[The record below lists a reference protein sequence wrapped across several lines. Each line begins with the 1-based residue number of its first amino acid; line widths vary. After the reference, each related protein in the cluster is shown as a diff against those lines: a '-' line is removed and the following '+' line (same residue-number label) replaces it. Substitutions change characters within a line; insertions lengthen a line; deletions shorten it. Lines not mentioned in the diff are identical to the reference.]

1 MARRHVHH
9 RERVGDD
16 LRRAD
21 SLVGSRLLAAALGSD
36 DHPRMV
42 GSSSRPMVGPSRA
55 AVTASKPECK
65 RGSHDGVLVGL
76 RRRCIGRIGYSR
88 GANECPSS
96 ARHGRRDYFRCRRL
110 GCVARK
116 SAYPRLDASHTD
128 GRPRHRQ
135 SVLCRSRS
143 ARGNGSFC
151 GNGGRRL
158 VLRIHY
164 RDVRLVE
171 PHDVRR
177 PRPSGSES
185 GVCAGT
191 GELVRQLHRRC
202 WSFTRARRS
211 HLTLRAGCPGD
222 TSPCF
227 PTPGGGA
234 GDRRPRKLGITRPG
248 HRLRGACR
256 SARFSVR
263 FP

>member
-1 MARRHVHH
+1 VARRHVHH
-9 RERVGDD
+9 RECVGDD

-42 GSSSRPMVGPSRA
+42 GSSSRPMVGSSRA

-65 RGSHDGVLVGL
+65 CGSHDSVLVGL
-76 RRRCIGRIGYSR
+76 RCRRIGRIGYSR

-96 ARHGRRDYFRCRRL
+96 ARYGRRGYFRCRRL
-110 GCVARK
+110 GCVALE

-135 SVLCRSRS
+135 SVFCRSRS

-158 VLRIHY
+158 VLRIHH

-171 PHDVRR
+171 PHDVRCSR
-177 PRPSGSES
+177 SSGSES
-185 GVCAGT
+185 GVRAGT
-191 GELVRQLHRRC
+191 GELVGQLHRRC
-202 WSFTRARRS
+202 WNFTRARRAY
-211 HLTLRAGCPGD
+211 LALRAGCPGD
-222 TSPCF
+222 ASSCF

-234 GDRRPRKLGITRPG
+234 GDRQPRKLGITRPG
-248 HRLRGACR
+248 HRVRRFCGL
-256 SARFSVR
+256 ARFPVR
-263 FP
+263 LP

>member
-1 MARRHVHH
+1 MARRRVHH

-16 LRRAD
+16 LRCAD

-76 RRRCIGRIGYSR
+76 RCRRIGRIGYSR

-96 ARHGRRDYFRCRRL
+96 ARYGRRGYFRCRRL
-110 GCVARK
+110 GCVALE
-116 SAYPRLDASHTD
+116 SAFPRLDASHAD
-128 GRPRHRQ
+128 GRPRYRQ

-143 ARGNGSFC
+143 ARGHGSFC

-177 PRPSGSES
+177 PRPFGSES
-185 GVCAGT
+185 GVRAST
-191 GELVRQLHRRC
+191 GELVCQLHRRC
-202 WSFTRARRS
+202 RGVARAGRA

-222 TSPCF
+222 ASPCF
-227 PTPGGGA
+227 PATGGGA
-234 GDRRPRKLGITRPG
+234 GDRRPRKLGITCPR
-248 HRLRGACR
+248 HRVRGACR

-263 FP
+263 LP